1 MKLRQTISLILA
13 CMMAALQPS
22 SIVYASDIENN
33 ITQES
38 VEDVGS
44 NTENVEDINE
54 STEAVNEN
62 ESVEISDDIQS
73 NDIESSME
81 ENTANQQNNGTVEDK
96 ITDDIFSDGSTGN
109 NLSASEDYLS
119 DLTVRDN
126 ENKEDNTNNEVKKIL
141 SADVI
146 LPNDQTDK
154 VTVSLKNDFNEGDKL
169 VVNYLE
175 GEEPDKCIN
184 GINDKKNANQ
194 DSKNNSNIEIDSIL
208 PLHMVITDANGSEI
222 QGVENYEIK
231 ISEANTN
238 SAEFF
243 KNLKL
248 FHQKQTGEW
257 EEISWNTDND
267 VETGLTFID
276 WTTQNLGNFVFVK
289 EKVQPVKD
297 EEADVTV
304 EDAKSV
310 AISDKSG
317 IEQEKADEK
326 SDAKCTCDTNTDN
339 AYKHAWNCPVFLEQ
353 LKKDCTCD
361 SENEKVTSHN
371 FECEAFKK
379 AITEICTCE
388 TKDAPGMHDNCKVI
402 RRMHDEL
409 CDCGRKYDSVDD
421 IIDNHEK
428 DSNIVTYLMKWADY
442 ANQPEI
448 IATTYTIK
456 YNLNGGSISGQKTK
470 YTSTTATF
478 TLPTPRRTGYT
489 FTGWTGTGL
498 SSATKTVTIKKG
510 SKGNRTYTAHWSVNN
525 YRFDIN
531 GWLDGQDMTYI
542 TGYGT
547 MDVYL
552 NGSMFANDVGD
563 FCDNYPYGTT
573 YTITDIKPTP
583 GHTYNG
589 VQSGSLS
596 GTIGAGLT
604 KVSLNFTSNHYRLT
618 LNPNGGAFSDGSTGA
633 RALTGADLIYGH
645 GNWNNLAG
653 NPVTRYNCNFAGW
666 YTAPSGGTKLYDANG
681 SCLESSYW
689 SNNQYYGT
697 SDLTVYA
704 QWSPYVHT
712 VAYNANG
719 GVGAPASQTKTY
731 LVQLNLSTDKPTRTG
746 YIFASWNTAADGSGT
761 KWNPGDNYT
770 PDYNGGTVTLYAQ
783 WTKDTYTISYN
794 LNGGKISGQKTSY
807 DVTTEAFTLPTPVRG
822 GYTFSGWT
830 GTGLSSATK
839 TVTVAKGSAGNR
851 SYTANWSA
859 KIYTIYFDYNKPET
873 DGTVGGAGTTSK
885 SVRFD
890 STYGALPSPSLD
902 GYTFDGWYTAASNG
916 IKISS
921 GTTYKTGGSTRL
933 YAHWTLNTYSIS
945 YTLNGGSISGQPT
958 SYNVNTATFTLPTPT
973 RVGYIFTGWTGSNG
987 TTAQKSVSIAKNST
1001 GNKSYTAN
1009 WSLNTYTISYTLNG
1023 GNISGQKTS
1032 YDVTTEAF
1040 TLPTPTRTGY
1050 TFTGWTGTGLS
1061 SATKSVTVAK
1071 GSTGNRSYTANWSAN
1086 GYTVSFNY
1094 NKPTTDGSIAN
1105 GTTSSK
1111 SVTFDSTYGILP
1123 APTLNGYTFAG
1134 WYTAATNGTKVSDTT
1149 KYTTA
1154 GNSTLYA
1161 HWNLNTYSISYTLNG
1176 GSVSGQPTSY
1186 NVNTA
1191 TFTLPTPT
1199 KTGYTFTGWTGS
1211 NGTTAQKSVS
1221 ITKNN
1226 TGNKSYTAN
1235 WSINSYYLDLN
1246 GTLDGASVSN
1256 ISGYGTADVYIDGA
1270 LKESAVADFYQQFTY
1285 GSKYEIKN
1293 IKATAGHTYNGVQ
1306 SGSLTGTIG
1315 AGNVA
1320 VSLKF
1325 TSNAYTV
1332 NFNYNKPTTDG
1343 TIGNAGTTSKAVTF
1357 DSTYGTL
1364 PIPTLNGYTFAGW
1377 YTAAT
1382 NGTKVSDTTKYTTAG
1397 NSTLY
1402 AHWNLNTYSISYTLN
1417 GGSVSGQPTSYNV
1430 NTATFTLP
1438 TPTKTG
1444 YTFTGWTGSNG
1455 TAAQKSVS
1463 VAKNS
1468 TGNKSYTASW
1478 SLNTYTISYNL
1489 NGGNLSGQKASYD
1502 VTTEAFTL
1510 PTPTKT
1516 GYAFTGWTGTGL
1528 SSATKTVTVAKGS
1541 TGNRSYTANWSA
1553 NGYTVSFNYNKPT
1566 TDGAIGNAGTTNKA
1580 VTFDSTY
1587 GTLPAPTL
1595 NGYTFAGWYTA
1606 ATNGTKVSDTTKYT
1620 TAGNSILY
1628 AQWKIIY
1635 YTINYDLNGGTASTD
1650 LSVAYGKYTVNSP
1663 TFTIPNPTKEGY
1675 VFSGWYGGDILLA
1688 PSQSG
1693 TNVTIKKGSTSNYN
1707 FKAIWNYE
1715 YYSIKYNLNGGT
1727 PQGTLEDFY
1736 YITKNVMIPPLIK
1749 SGYTFIG
1756 WTGTDVENPMPVVY
1770 ISEGSTGNR
1779 SYTANWSANNYTVS
1793 FNYNKPTTNGTIG
1806 NAGTTS
1812 KAVTFD
1818 SAYGTL
1824 PAPTLNG
1831 YMFAG
1836 WYTAASNGTKVS
1848 DTTKYAT
1855 AGNSTLYA
1863 HWTLNTYSIGYNLN
1877 GGSISGQ
1884 PTSYN
1889 VNTATFT
1896 LPVPTRAGY
1905 AFTGWTGTGLSSATK
1920 TVTVAKGSTGN
1931 RSYTANWSAN
1941 KYTVSYNGNG
1951 GSGSMSQDTATYG
1964 ESYTAKANSFSRPG
1978 YTFAGWNE
1986 SADGKSSD
1994 WTSWIGKPWAWTY
2007 TRSITL
2013 YAQWTKNTYSISYN
2027 LNGGN
2032 VSGQKTSY
2040 DVTTEAFTLPT
2051 PTRNGYTFTG
2061 WTGTGLSSATKTVTV
2076 AKGSTGNRSYTA
2088 NWSANVLTINYHND
2102 GATGFKWSDD
2112 SKYDDITEK
2121 DIILTEKYSY
2131 DSEYGPVYRLPNT
2144 SRLYKIGYHYDGY
2157 WYLDKKNSSVKVS
2170 DQLKLPKTQDV
2181 ANAFGK
2187 LTDFEKGNTTIDVYA
2202 SLIPNVLT
2210 VNYYPNGATKIDKSN
2225 DEDGSDIIDI
2235 DSNVVYKTEEFKYD
2249 TEMRHYGLDDSR
2261 RFIRAGY
2268 HSENTYT
2275 VDSYDSKVS
2284 LNAGSGIYANTQDMA
2299 KTAGKLT
2306 DLENGNVTI
2315 NIYAYWIPNTYVIKY
2330 NGNGSTSGSM
2340 TDSSCTYDTAFSL
2353 SKNTFSRKGYLFC
2366 GWNTQSDGKGTPYK
2380 DNESIKNLSSE
2391 NEKTI
2396 ILYAQWT
2403 PIKYTVK
2410 YDANGGTGEVPADT
2424 THTFNEKG
2432 TIYPENA
2439 LAKNA
2444 FTRKGYKFSGWN
2456 ASRVKDGKI
2465 EWYYDNWNWY
2475 EEGKN
2480 PKSASKY
2487 VWTDG
2492 GDTHNAS
2499 DVNGDILT
2507 MHAQWKA
2514 NTLTINYH
2522 NDNGATWR
2530 QYPDDSTI
2538 DVSNKDIVQSET
2550 VTYDEKY
2557 KHYEFG
2563 LIDAGR
2569 LTKAGYHL
2577 NNGWKINSMDS
2588 KTIVPDTNGS
2598 MNSYENSG
2606 KGVADFLGVL
2616 TGFEKGDVTVD
2627 LYPDIA
2633 INTGT
2638 VHYYPNSNEAVAKAG
2653 YDQYI
2658 TNGEF
2663 AGSLATTTSFD
2674 YKTTG
2679 GSGANTLTDVYTLF
2693 ERKGY
2698 HQSAAQ
2704 NWHYGSPD
2712 SDVYFHCDEEDL
2724 SPYVKDATDVHL
2736 KLYANWISN
2745 DYTVKF
2751 DGNGSTSGNMAD
2763 VTCKY
2768 DKSFNLTENK
2778 FIRNNYE
2785 FIGWNTK
2792 KDGSGQDYKDKES
2805 VKNLTDEDN
2814 GTVTLY
2820 AQWKLK
2826 EYTLTVSHTI
2836 SGNMGNRDKDFSFTM
2851 SLSNSNKDAVIPENI
2866 EAVFMDD
2873 IGNKSKKLFTVV
2885 DEKVTFTLSHKE
2897 SLIFKDIPYGTLY
2910 TISEDNENEYDVTN
2924 ESASGTITKNIEVSF
2939 VSTKNGTVP
2948 TSSDTLNLYPI
2959 IMIAFAGIIYVI
2971 LSQRKKKIKQKR

>member
-13 CMMAALQPS
+13 CMMAAVQPS

-38 VEDVGS
+38 VGDVGS

-62 ESVEISDDIQS
+62 ESVEISDDTQS
-73 NDIESSME
+73 NDTENSME
-81 ENTANQQNNGTVEDK
+81 ENTANQQDNGTVEDE

-126 ENKEDNTNNEVKKIL
+126 DNKDDNTNNEAKNLL
-141 SADVI
+141 SANVI
-146 LPNDQTDK
+146 LPNGQTDK
-154 VTVSLKNDFNEGDKL
+154 VTVSRKNGFNEGDKL
-169 VVNYLE
+169 IVNYLE
-175 GEEPDKCIN
+175 GEELDKCIN
-184 GINDKKNANQ
+184 GINDTKNANQ
-194 DSKNNSNIEIDSIL
+194 DSKNDSDVEIDSIL
-208 PLHMVITDANGSEI
+208 PLHMVIADANGNEI
-222 QGVENYEIK
+222 QGEENYEIK

-257 EEISWNTDND
+257 EEISWNTGND
-267 VETGLTFID
+267 AETGLTFID
-276 WTTQNLGNFVFVK
+276 WTSQNLGNFVFVK
-289 EKVQPVKD
+289 EKVQSVKN

-304 EDAKSV
+304 EDTKSIAV
-310 AISDKSG
+310 SDESD
-317 IEQEKADEK
+317 IEQKKVDEK
-326 SDAKCTCDTNTDN
+326 SDAKYTCDTNTDN

-361 SENEKVTSHN
+361 SEDEKVTSHD

-388 TKDAPGMHDNCKVI
+388 TKDTPGMHDNCEVI

-409 CDCGRKYDSVDD
+409 CNCGRKYDSVDD

-428 DSNIVTYLMKWADY
+428 DSNVVTYLMKWADY

-531 GWLDGQDMTYI
+531 GWLDGQDLTYI

-681 SCLESSYW
+681 ACLESSYW

-704 QWSPYVHT
+704 QWYPYVHT

-719 GVGAPASQTKTY
+719 GTGAPASQTKTY
-731 LVQLNLSTDKPTRTG
+731 LVQLNLSTTKPIRTG
-746 YIFASWNTAADGSGT
+746 YTFASWNTAADGSGT

-933 YAHWTLNTYSIS
+933 YAHWTLNAYSIS

-1040 TLPTPTRTGY
+1040 TLPTPTR
-1050 TFTGWTGTGLS
+1050 
-1061 SATKSVTVAK
+1061 
-1071 GSTGNRSYTANWSAN
+1071 
-1086 GYTVSFNY
+1086 
-1094 NKPTTDGSIAN
+1094 
-1105 GTTSSK
+1105 
-1111 SVTFDSTYGILP
+1111 
-1123 APTLNGYTFAG
+1123 
-1134 WYTAATNGTKVSDTT
+1134 
-1149 KYTTA
+1149 
-1154 GNSTLYA
+1154 
-1161 HWNLNTYSISYTLNG
+1161 
-1176 GSVSGQPTSY
+1176 
-1186 NVNTA
+1186 
-1191 TFTLPTPT
+1191 
-1199 KTGYTFTGWTGS
+1199 
-1211 NGTTAQKSVS
+1211 
-1221 ITKNN
+1221 
-1226 TGNKSYTAN
+1226 
-1235 WSINSYYLDLN
+1235 
-1246 GTLDGASVSN
+1246 
-1256 ISGYGTADVYIDGA
+1256 
-1270 LKESAVADFYQQFTY
+1270 
-1285 GSKYEIKN
+1285 
-1293 IKATAGHTYNGVQ
+1293 
-1306 SGSLTGTIG
+1306 
-1315 AGNVA
+1315 
-1320 VSLKF
+1320 
-1325 TSNAYTV
+1325 
-1332 NFNYNKPTTDG
+1332 
-1343 TIGNAGTTSKAVTF
+1343 
-1357 DSTYGTL
+1357 
-1364 PIPTLNGYTFAGW
+1364 
-1377 YTAAT
+1377 
-1382 NGTKVSDTTKYTTAG
+1382 
-1397 NSTLY
+1397 
-1402 AHWNLNTYSISYTLN
+1402 
-1417 GGSVSGQPTSYNV
+1417 
-1430 NTATFTLP
+1430 
-1438 TPTKTG
+1438 
-1444 YTFTGWTGSNG
+1444 
-1455 TAAQKSVS
+1455 
-1463 VAKNS
+1463 
-1468 TGNKSYTASW
+1468 
-1478 SLNTYTISYNL
+1478 
-1489 NGGNLSGQKASYD
+1489 
-1502 VTTEAFTL
+1502 
-1510 PTPTKT
+1510 
-1516 GYAFTGWTGTGL
+1516 
-1528 SSATKTVTVAKGS
+1528 
-1541 TGNRSYTANWSA
+1541 
-1553 NGYTVSFNYNKPT
+1553 
-1566 TDGAIGNAGTTNKA
+1566 
-1580 VTFDSTY
+1580 
-1587 GTLPAPTL
+1587 
-1595 NGYTFAGWYTA
+1595 
-1606 ATNGTKVSDTTKYT
+1606 
-1620 TAGNSILY
+1620 
-1628 AQWKIIY
+1628 
-1635 YTINYDLNGGTASTD
+1635 
-1650 LSVAYGKYTVNSP
+1650 
-1663 TFTIPNPTKEGY
+1663 
-1675 VFSGWYGGDILLA
+1675 
-1688 PSQSG
+1688 
-1693 TNVTIKKGSTSNYN
+1693 
-1707 FKAIWNYE
+1707 
-1715 YYSIKYNLNGGT
+1715 
-1727 PQGTLEDFY
+1727 
-1736 YITKNVMIPPLIK
+1736 
-1749 SGYTFIG
+1749 
-1756 WTGTDVENPMPVVY
+1756 
-1770 ISEGSTGNR
+1770 
-1779 SYTANWSANNYTVS
+1779 
-1793 FNYNKPTTNGTIG
+1793 
-1806 NAGTTS
+1806 
-1812 KAVTFD
+1812 
-1818 SAYGTL
+1818 
-1824 PAPTLNG
+1824 
-1831 YMFAG
+1831 
-1836 WYTAASNGTKVS
+1836 
-1848 DTTKYAT
+1848 
-1855 AGNSTLYA
+1855 
-1863 HWTLNTYSIGYNLN
+1863 
-1877 GGSISGQ
+1877 
-1884 PTSYN
+1884 
-1889 VNTATFT
+1889 
-1896 LPVPTRAGY
+1896 
-1905 AFTGWTGTGLSSATK
+1905 
-1920 TVTVAKGSTGN
+1920 
-1931 RSYTANWSAN
+1931 
-1941 KYTVSYNGNG
+1941 
-1951 GSGSMSQDTATYG
+1951 
-1964 ESYTAKANSFSRPG
+1964 
-1978 YTFAGWNE
+1978 
-1986 SADGKSSD
+1986 
-1994 WTSWIGKPWAWTY
+1994 
-2007 TRSITL
+2007 
-2013 YAQWTKNTYSISYN
+2013 
-2027 LNGGN
+2027 
-2032 VSGQKTSY
+2032 
-2040 DVTTEAFTLPT
+2040 
-2051 PTRNGYTFTG
+2051 NGYTFTG

-2112 SKYDDITEK
+2112 SKYDDITGK

-2131 DSEYGPVYRLPNT
+2131 DSEYGPVYGLPDT

-2249 TEMRHYGLDDSR
+2249 TEMRNYGLDDSR

-2745 DYTVKF
+2745 DYAVKF
-2751 DGNGSTSGNMAD
+2751 DGNGSTSGNMTD

-2768 DKSFNLTENK
+2768 DESFNLTENK
-2778 FIRNNYE
+2778 FVRNNYE

-2826 EYTLTVSHTI
+2826 KYTLTVSHTI

-2897 SLIFKDIPYGTLY
+2897 SIIFKDIPYETLY

>member
-13 CMMAALQPS
+13 CMMAALQQS

-33 ITQES
+33 VTQES

-44 NTENVEDINE
+44 NTENIEDINE

-62 ESVEISDDIQS
+62 ESVEISDDLQS
-73 NDIESSME
+73 NDTESSME
-81 ENTANQQNNGTVEDK
+81 ENTANQQDNGTVEDE

-126 ENKEDNTNNEVKKIL
+126 DNKDDNTNNEVKNLL
-141 SADVI
+141 SANVI
-146 LPNDQTDK
+146 LPNGQTDK
-154 VTVSLKNDFNEGDKL
+154 VTVSRKNGFNEGDKL
-169 VVNYLE
+169 IVNYLE
-175 GEEPDKCIN
+175 GEELDKCIN
-184 GINDKKNANQ
+184 GINDTKNANQ
-194 DSKNNSNIEIDSIL
+194 DSKNDSDVEIDSIL
-208 PLHMVITDANGSEI
+208 PLHMVIADANGNEI
-222 QGVENYEIK
+222 QGEENYEIK

-257 EEISWNTDND
+257 EEISWNTGND
-267 VETGLTFID
+267 AETGLTFID
-276 WTTQNLGNFVFVK
+276 WTSQNLGNFVFVK
-289 EKVQPVKD
+289 EKVQSVKN

-304 EDAKSV
+304 EDTKSIAV
-310 AISDKSG
+310 SDESD
-317 IEQEKADEK
+317 IEQKKVDEK

-361 SENEKVTSHN
+361 SEDEKVTSHD

-388 TKDAPGMHDNCKVI
+388 TKDTPGMHDNCEVI

-409 CDCGRKYDSVDD
+409 CNCGRKYDSVDD

-428 DSNIVTYLMKWADY
+428 DSNVVTYLMKWADY

-531 GWLDGQDMTYI
+531 GWLDGQDLTYI

-552 NGSMFANDVGD
+552 DGSMFANDVGD

-746 YIFASWNTAADGSGT
+746 YTFASWNTAADGSGT

-1364 PIPTLNGYTFAGW
+1364 PTPTLNGYTFAGW

-1553 NGYTVSFNYNKPT
+1553 N
-1566 TDGAIGNAGTTNKA
+1566 
-1580 VTFDSTY
+1580 
-1587 GTLPAPTL
+1587 
-1595 NGYTFAGWYTA
+1595 
-1606 ATNGTKVSDTTKYT
+1606 
-1620 TAGNSILY
+1620 
-1628 AQWKIIY
+1628 
-1635 YTINYDLNGGTASTD
+1635 
-1650 LSVAYGKYTVNSP
+1650 
-1663 TFTIPNPTKEGY
+1663 
-1675 VFSGWYGGDILLA
+1675 
-1688 PSQSG
+1688 
-1693 TNVTIKKGSTSNYN
+1693 
-1707 FKAIWNYE
+1707 
-1715 YYSIKYNLNGGT
+1715 
-1727 PQGTLEDFY
+1727 
-1736 YITKNVMIPPLIK
+1736 
-1749 SGYTFIG
+1749 
-1756 WTGTDVENPMPVVY
+1756 
-1770 ISEGSTGNR
+1770 
-1779 SYTANWSANNYTVS
+1779 
-1793 FNYNKPTTNGTIG
+1793 
-1806 NAGTTS
+1806 
-1812 KAVTFD
+1812 
-1818 SAYGTL
+1818 
-1824 PAPTLNG
+1824 
-1831 YMFAG
+1831 
-1836 WYTAASNGTKVS
+1836 
-1848 DTTKYAT
+1848 
-1855 AGNSTLYA
+1855 
-1863 HWTLNTYSIGYNLN
+1863 
-1877 GGSISGQ
+1877 
-1884 PTSYN
+1884 
-1889 VNTATFT
+1889 
-1896 LPVPTRAGY
+1896 
-1905 AFTGWTGTGLSSATK
+1905 
-1920 TVTVAKGSTGN
+1920 
-1931 RSYTANWSAN
+1931 
-1941 KYTVSYNGNG
+1941 
-1951 GSGSMSQDTATYG
+1951 
-1964 ESYTAKANSFSRPG
+1964 
-1978 YTFAGWNE
+1978 
-1986 SADGKSSD
+1986 
-1994 WTSWIGKPWAWTY
+1994 
-2007 TRSITL
+2007 
-2013 YAQWTKNTYSISYN
+2013 
-2027 LNGGN
+2027 
-2032 VSGQKTSY
+2032 
-2040 DVTTEAFTLPT
+2040 
-2051 PTRNGYTFTG
+2051 
-2061 WTGTGLSSATKTVTV
+2061 
-2076 AKGSTGNRSYTA
+2076 
-2088 NWSANVLTINYHND
+2088 VLTINYHND

-2112 SKYDDITEK
+2112 SKYDDITGK

-2131 DSEYGPVYRLPNT
+2131 DSEYGPVYGLPNT

-2768 DKSFNLTENK
+2768 DESFNLTENK

-2948 TSSDTLNLYPI
+2948 TSSDTPNLYPI

>member
-175 GEEPDKCIN
+175 GEELDKCIN

-1154 GNSTLYA
+1154 GNST
-1161 HWNLNTYSISYTLNG
+1161 
-1176 GSVSGQPTSY
+1176 
-1186 NVNTA
+1186 
-1191 TFTLPTPT
+1191 
-1199 KTGYTFTGWTGS
+1199 
-1211 NGTTAQKSVS
+1211 
-1221 ITKNN
+1221 
-1226 TGNKSYTAN
+1226 
-1235 WSINSYYLDLN
+1235 
-1246 GTLDGASVSN
+1246 
-1256 ISGYGTADVYIDGA
+1256 
-1270 LKESAVADFYQQFTY
+1270 
-1285 GSKYEIKN
+1285 
-1293 IKATAGHTYNGVQ
+1293 
-1306 SGSLTGTIG
+1306 
-1315 AGNVA
+1315 
-1320 VSLKF
+1320 
-1325 TSNAYTV
+1325 
-1332 NFNYNKPTTDG
+1332 
-1343 TIGNAGTTSKAVTF
+1343 
-1357 DSTYGTL
+1357 
-1364 PIPTLNGYTFAGW
+1364 
-1377 YTAAT
+1377 
-1382 NGTKVSDTTKYTTAG
+1382 
-1397 NSTLY
+1397 
-1402 AHWNLNTYSISYTLN
+1402 
-1417 GGSVSGQPTSYNV
+1417 
-1430 NTATFTLP
+1430 
-1438 TPTKTG
+1438 
-1444 YTFTGWTGSNG
+1444 
-1455 TAAQKSVS
+1455 
-1463 VAKNS
+1463 
-1468 TGNKSYTASW
+1468 
-1478 SLNTYTISYNL
+1478 
-1489 NGGNLSGQKASYD
+1489 
-1502 VTTEAFTL
+1502 
-1510 PTPTKT
+1510 
-1516 GYAFTGWTGTGL
+1516 
-1528 SSATKTVTVAKGS
+1528 
-1541 TGNRSYTANWSA
+1541 
-1553 NGYTVSFNYNKPT
+1553 
-1566 TDGAIGNAGTTNKA
+1566 
-1580 VTFDSTY
+1580 
-1587 GTLPAPTL
+1587 
-1595 NGYTFAGWYTA
+1595 
-1606 ATNGTKVSDTTKYT
+1606 
-1620 TAGNSILY
+1620 
-1628 AQWKIIY
+1628 
-1635 YTINYDLNGGTASTD
+1635 
-1650 LSVAYGKYTVNSP
+1650 
-1663 TFTIPNPTKEGY
+1663 
-1675 VFSGWYGGDILLA
+1675 
-1688 PSQSG
+1688 
-1693 TNVTIKKGSTSNYN
+1693 
-1707 FKAIWNYE
+1707 
-1715 YYSIKYNLNGGT
+1715 
-1727 PQGTLEDFY
+1727 
-1736 YITKNVMIPPLIK
+1736 
-1749 SGYTFIG
+1749 
-1756 WTGTDVENPMPVVY
+1756 
-1770 ISEGSTGNR
+1770 
-1779 SYTANWSANNYTVS
+1779 
-1793 FNYNKPTTNGTIG
+1793 
-1806 NAGTTS
+1806 
-1812 KAVTFD
+1812 
-1818 SAYGTL
+1818 
-1824 PAPTLNG
+1824 
-1831 YMFAG
+1831 
-1836 WYTAASNGTKVS
+1836 
-1848 DTTKYAT
+1848 
-1855 AGNSTLYA
+1855 
-1863 HWTLNTYSIGYNLN
+1863 
-1877 GGSISGQ
+1877 
-1884 PTSYN
+1884 
-1889 VNTATFT
+1889 
-1896 LPVPTRAGY
+1896 
-1905 AFTGWTGTGLSSATK
+1905 
-1920 TVTVAKGSTGN
+1920 
-1931 RSYTANWSAN
+1931 
-1941 KYTVSYNGNG
+1941 
-1951 GSGSMSQDTATYG
+1951 
-1964 ESYTAKANSFSRPG
+1964 
-1978 YTFAGWNE
+1978 
-1986 SADGKSSD
+1986 
-1994 WTSWIGKPWAWTY
+1994 
-2007 TRSITL
+2007 
-2013 YAQWTKNTYSISYN
+2013 
-2027 LNGGN
+2027 
-2032 VSGQKTSY
+2032 
-2040 DVTTEAFTLPT
+2040 
-2051 PTRNGYTFTG
+2051 
-2061 WTGTGLSSATKTVTV
+2061 
-2076 AKGSTGNRSYTA
+2076 
-2088 NWSANVLTINYHND
+2088 
-2102 GATGFKWSDD
+2102 
-2112 SKYDDITEK
+2112 
-2121 DIILTEKYSY
+2121 
-2131 DSEYGPVYRLPNT
+2131 
-2144 SRLYKIGYHYDGY
+2144 
-2157 WYLDKKNSSVKVS
+2157 
-2170 DQLKLPKTQDV
+2170 
-2181 ANAFGK
+2181 
-2187 LTDFEKGNTTIDVYA
+2187 
-2202 SLIPNVLT
+2202 
-2210 VNYYPNGATKIDKSN
+2210 
-2225 DEDGSDIIDI
+2225 
-2235 DSNVVYKTEEFKYD
+2235 
-2249 TEMRHYGLDDSR
+2249 
-2261 RFIRAGY
+2261 
-2268 HSENTYT
+2268 
-2275 VDSYDSKVS
+2275 
-2284 LNAGSGIYANTQDMA
+2284 
-2299 KTAGKLT
+2299 
-2306 DLENGNVTI
+2306 
-2315 NIYAYWIPNTYVIKY
+2315 
-2330 NGNGSTSGSM
+2330 
-2340 TDSSCTYDTAFSL
+2340 
-2353 SKNTFSRKGYLFC
+2353 
-2366 GWNTQSDGKGTPYK
+2366 
-2380 DNESIKNLSSE
+2380 
-2391 NEKTI
+2391 
-2396 ILYAQWT
+2396 
-2403 PIKYTVK
+2403 
-2410 YDANGGTGEVPADT
+2410 
-2424 THTFNEKG
+2424 
-2432 TIYPENA
+2432 
-2439 LAKNA
+2439 
-2444 FTRKGYKFSGWN
+2444 
-2456 ASRVKDGKI
+2456 
-2465 EWYYDNWNWY
+2465 
-2475 EEGKN
+2475 
-2480 PKSASKY
+2480 
-2487 VWTDG
+2487 
-2492 GDTHNAS
+2492 
-2499 DVNGDILT
+2499 

-2948 TSSDTLNLYPI
+2948 TSSDTPNLYPI

>member
-175 GEEPDKCIN
+175 GEELDKCIN

-761 KWNPGDNYT
+761 KWNLGDNYT

-1061 SATKSVTVAK
+1061 SATKS
-1071 GSTGNRSYTANWSAN
+1071 
-1086 GYTVSFNY
+1086 
-1094 NKPTTDGSIAN
+1094 
-1105 GTTSSK
+1105 
-1111 SVTFDSTYGILP
+1111 
-1123 APTLNGYTFAG
+1123 
-1134 WYTAATNGTKVSDTT
+1134 
-1149 KYTTA
+1149 
-1154 GNSTLYA
+1154 
-1161 HWNLNTYSISYTLNG
+1161 
-1176 GSVSGQPTSY
+1176 
-1186 NVNTA
+1186 
-1191 TFTLPTPT
+1191 
-1199 KTGYTFTGWTGS
+1199 
-1211 NGTTAQKSVS
+1211 
-1221 ITKNN
+1221 
-1226 TGNKSYTAN
+1226 
-1235 WSINSYYLDLN
+1235 
-1246 GTLDGASVSN
+1246 
-1256 ISGYGTADVYIDGA
+1256 
-1270 LKESAVADFYQQFTY
+1270 
-1285 GSKYEIKN
+1285 
-1293 IKATAGHTYNGVQ
+1293 
-1306 SGSLTGTIG
+1306 
-1315 AGNVA
+1315 
-1320 VSLKF
+1320 
-1325 TSNAYTV
+1325 
-1332 NFNYNKPTTDG
+1332 
-1343 TIGNAGTTSKAVTF
+1343 
-1357 DSTYGTL
+1357 
-1364 PIPTLNGYTFAGW
+1364 
-1377 YTAAT
+1377 
-1382 NGTKVSDTTKYTTAG
+1382 
-1397 NSTLY
+1397 
-1402 AHWNLNTYSISYTLN
+1402 
-1417 GGSVSGQPTSYNV
+1417 
-1430 NTATFTLP
+1430 
-1438 TPTKTG
+1438 
-1444 YTFTGWTGSNG
+1444 
-1455 TAAQKSVS
+1455 
-1463 VAKNS
+1463 
-1468 TGNKSYTASW
+1468 
-1478 SLNTYTISYNL
+1478 
-1489 NGGNLSGQKASYD
+1489 
-1502 VTTEAFTL
+1502 
-1510 PTPTKT
+1510 
-1516 GYAFTGWTGTGL
+1516 
-1528 SSATKTVTVAKGS
+1528 VTVAKGS

-2112 SKYDDITEK
+2112 SKYDDITGK

-2131 DSEYGPVYRLPNT
+2131 DSEYGPVYGLPNT

-2948 TSSDTLNLYPI
+2948 TSSDTPNLYPI

>member
-13 CMMAALQPS
+13 CMMAAVQPS

-38 VEDVGS
+38 VGDVGS

-62 ESVEISDDIQS
+62 ESVEISDDTQS
-73 NDIESSME
+73 NDTENSME
-81 ENTANQQNNGTVEDK
+81 ENTANQQDNGTVEDEN
-96 ITDDIFSDGSTGN
+96 TDDIFSDGSTGN

-126 ENKEDNTNNEVKKIL
+126 DNKDDNTNNEVKNLL

-146 LPNDQTDK
+146 LPNGQTDK
-154 VTVSLKNDFNEGDKL
+154 VTVSRKNGFNEGDKL
-169 VVNYLE
+169 IVNYLE
-175 GEEPDKCIN
+175 GEELDKCIN
-184 GINDKKNANQ
+184 GINDTKNANQ
-194 DSKNNSNIEIDSIL
+194 DSKNDSDVEIDSIL
-208 PLHMVITDANGSEI
+208 PLHMVIADANGNEI
-222 QGVENYEIK
+222 QGEENYEIK

-257 EEISWNTDND
+257 EEISWNTGND
-267 VETGLTFID
+267 AETGLTFID
-276 WTTQNLGNFVFVK
+276 WTSQNLGNFVFVK
-289 EKVQPVKD
+289 EKVQSVKN

-304 EDAKSV
+304 EDTKSIAV
-310 AISDKSG
+310 SDESD
-317 IEQEKADEK
+317 IEQKKVDEK

-361 SENEKVTSHN
+361 SEDEKVTSHD

-388 TKDAPGMHDNCKVI
+388 TKDTPGMHDNCEVI

-409 CDCGRKYDSVDD
+409 CNCGRKYDSVDD

-428 DSNIVTYLMKWADY
+428 DSNVVTYLMKWADY

-596 GTIGAGLT
+596 GTIGAGVT

-681 SCLESSYW
+681 ACLESSYW

-704 QWSPYVHT
+704 QWYPYVHT

-719 GVGAPASQTKTY
+719 GTGAPASQTKTY
-731 LVQLNLSTDKPTRTG
+731 LVQLNLSTTKPIRTG
-746 YIFASWNTAADGSGT
+746 YTFASWNTAADGSGT

-958 SYNVNTATFTLPTPT
+958 SYNVNTATFTLPIPT

-1009 WSLNTYTISYTLNG
+1009 WTVRTHNIKYVLNG
-1023 GNISGQKTS
+1023 GTISNQPTSYNINTETFTIPKPTRAGYNFNGWMCTFESENGAYYAKQLDTVTITKGTIEDITCEASWSIINYSIGYNLSGGTISGQKTS
-1032 YDVTTEAF
+1032 YNVTTEAF
-1040 TLPTPTRTGY
+1040 ALPTPSRNGH

-1071 GSTGNRSYTANWSAN
+1071 GSTGNRSYTANWSLNTYTISYTLNGGNISGQKTSYNVTTEAFALPTPSRNGYTFTGWTGTGLSSATKSVTVAKGSTGNKNYTAN
-1086 GYTVSFNY
+1086 WSANKYTVSFNY
-1094 NKPTTDGSIAN
+1094 NKPTTDGTIGNA
-1105 GTTSSK
+1105 GTTSK
-1111 SVTFDSTYGILP
+1111 AVTFNSTYGTLP

-1211 NGTTAQKSVS
+1211 NGTTAQKSIS

-1270 LKESAVADFYQQFTY
+1270 LKESAVADFYQQFAY

-1332 NFNYNKPTTDG
+1332 SFNYNKPTTDG
-1343 TIGNAGTTSKAVTF
+1343 TIGNTGTTNKAVTF
-1357 DSTYGTL
+1357 NSTYGTM
-1364 PIPTLNGYTFAGW
+1364 PVPTLNGYTFAGW

-1382 NGTKVSDTTKYTTAG
+1382 NGAKVSDTTKYTTAG

-1402 AHWNLNTYSISYTLN
+1402 AHWN
-1417 GGSVSGQPTSYNV
+1417 
-1430 NTATFTLP
+1430 
-1438 TPTKTG
+1438 
-1444 YTFTGWTGSNG
+1444 
-1455 TAAQKSVS
+1455 
-1463 VAKNS
+1463 
-1468 TGNKSYTASW
+1468 
-1478 SLNTYTISYNL
+1478 
-1489 NGGNLSGQKASYD
+1489 
-1502 VTTEAFTL
+1502 
-1510 PTPTKT
+1510 
-1516 GYAFTGWTGTGL
+1516 
-1528 SSATKTVTVAKGS
+1528 
-1541 TGNRSYTANWSA
+1541 
-1553 NGYTVSFNYNKPT
+1553 
-1566 TDGAIGNAGTTNKA
+1566 
-1580 VTFDSTY
+1580 
-1587 GTLPAPTL
+1587 
-1595 NGYTFAGWYTA
+1595 
-1606 ATNGTKVSDTTKYT
+1606 
-1620 TAGNSILY
+1620 
-1628 AQWKIIY
+1628 
-1635 YTINYDLNGGTASTD
+1635 
-1650 LSVAYGKYTVNSP
+1650 
-1663 TFTIPNPTKEGY
+1663 
-1675 VFSGWYGGDILLA
+1675 
-1688 PSQSG
+1688 
-1693 TNVTIKKGSTSNYN
+1693 
-1707 FKAIWNYE
+1707 
-1715 YYSIKYNLNGGT
+1715 
-1727 PQGTLEDFY
+1727 
-1736 YITKNVMIPPLIK
+1736 
-1749 SGYTFIG
+1749 
-1756 WTGTDVENPMPVVY
+1756 
-1770 ISEGSTGNR
+1770 
-1779 SYTANWSANNYTVS
+1779 
-1793 FNYNKPTTNGTIG
+1793 
-1806 NAGTTS
+1806 
-1812 KAVTFD
+1812 
-1818 SAYGTL
+1818 
-1824 PAPTLNG
+1824 
-1831 YMFAG
+1831 
-1836 WYTAASNGTKVS
+1836 
-1848 DTTKYAT
+1848 
-1855 AGNSTLYA
+1855 
-1863 HWTLNTYSIGYNLN
+1863 LNTYSIGYNLN

-1889 VNTATFT
+1889 VNTATFA
-1896 LPVPTRAGY
+1896 LPAPTRAGY
-1905 AFTGWTGTGLSSATK
+1905 SFTGWTGSNGTTAQKSVSIAKNSTGNKSYTANWSLNTYTISYTLNGGNISGQKTSYNVTTEAFALPTPSRNGYTFTGWTGTGLSSATK
-1920 TVTVAKGSTGN
+1920 SVTVAKGSTGN

-1978 YTFAGWNE
+1978 YAFTGWNE
-1986 SADGKSSD
+1986 SADGNGSD
-1994 WTSWIGKPWAWTY
+1994 WTSWIGKPWTWTY
-2007 TRSITL
+2007 IRNITL
-2013 YAQWTKNTYSISYN
+2013 YAQWTKNTYSISYT
-2027 LNGGN
+2027 LNGGSI
-2032 VSGQKTSY
+2032 SGQKTSY
-2040 DVTTEAFTLPT
+2040 DVTTEAFALPT
-2051 PTRNGYTFTG
+2051 PSRNGYTFTGWTGTGLSSATKSVTVAKGSTGNRSYTANWSANGYTVSFNYNKPTTDGTIGNAGTTNKAVTFNSTYGTLPAPTLNGYTFAGWYTAATNGTKVSDTTKYTTAGNSTLYVHWNLNTYSIGYNLNGGSISGQPTSYNVNTATFTLPAPTRAGYSFTGWTGSNGTTVQKSVSIAKSSTGNKSYTANWSLNTYTISYTLNGGNISGQKTSYNVTTEAFALPTPSRNGYTFTG

-2112 SKYDDITEK
+2112 SKYDDITGK

-2131 DSEYGPVYRLPNT
+2131 DSEYGPVYGLPNT

-2202 SLIPNVLT
+2202 SLIPNILT

-2249 TEMRHYGLDDSR
+2249 TEMRHWGLDDSR

-2432 TIYPENA
+2432 TVYPENA
-2439 LAKNA
+2439 LAKNT

-2487 VWTDG
+2487 VWADE
-2492 GDTHNAS
+2492 GDIHNAS
-2499 DVNGDILT
+2499 DVDGDILT

-2522 NDNGATWR
+2522 NDSGTTWR

-2557 KHYEFG
+2557 NHYEFG

-2569 LTKAGYHL
+2569 LTKAGYHS

-2745 DYTVKF
+2745 DYAVKF
-2751 DGNGSTSGNMAD
+2751 DGNGSTSGSMTD
-2763 VTCKY
+2763 VACKY
-2768 DKSFNLTENK
+2768 DESFNLTENK

-2820 AQWKLK
+2820 AQWKLN

-2948 TSSDTLNLYPI
+2948 TSSDTPNLYPI

>member
-175 GEEPDKCIN
+175 GEELDKCIN

-1094 NKPTTDGSIAN
+1094 NKPTTDG
-1105 GTTSSK
+1105 
-1111 SVTFDSTYGILP
+1111 
-1123 APTLNGYTFAG
+1123 
-1134 WYTAATNGTKVSDTT
+1134 
-1149 KYTTA
+1149 
-1154 GNSTLYA
+1154 
-1161 HWNLNTYSISYTLNG
+1161 
-1176 GSVSGQPTSY
+1176 
-1186 NVNTA
+1186 
-1191 TFTLPTPT
+1191 
-1199 KTGYTFTGWTGS
+1199 
-1211 NGTTAQKSVS
+1211 
-1221 ITKNN
+1221 
-1226 TGNKSYTAN
+1226 
-1235 WSINSYYLDLN
+1235 
-1246 GTLDGASVSN
+1246 
-1256 ISGYGTADVYIDGA
+1256 
-1270 LKESAVADFYQQFTY
+1270 
-1285 GSKYEIKN
+1285 
-1293 IKATAGHTYNGVQ
+1293 
-1306 SGSLTGTIG
+1306 
-1315 AGNVA
+1315 
-1320 VSLKF
+1320 
-1325 TSNAYTV
+1325 
-1332 NFNYNKPTTDG
+1332 
-1343 TIGNAGTTSKAVTF
+1343 
-1357 DSTYGTL
+1357 
-1364 PIPTLNGYTFAGW
+1364 
-1377 YTAAT
+1377 
-1382 NGTKVSDTTKYTTAG
+1382 
-1397 NSTLY
+1397 
-1402 AHWNLNTYSISYTLN
+1402 
-1417 GGSVSGQPTSYNV
+1417 
-1430 NTATFTLP
+1430 
-1438 TPTKTG
+1438 
-1444 YTFTGWTGSNG
+1444 
-1455 TAAQKSVS
+1455 
-1463 VAKNS
+1463 
-1468 TGNKSYTASW
+1468 
-1478 SLNTYTISYNL
+1478 
-1489 NGGNLSGQKASYD
+1489 
-1502 VTTEAFTL
+1502 
-1510 PTPTKT
+1510 
-1516 GYAFTGWTGTGL
+1516 
-1528 SSATKTVTVAKGS
+1528 
-1541 TGNRSYTANWSA
+1541 
-1553 NGYTVSFNYNKPT
+1553 
-1566 TDGAIGNAGTTNKA
+1566 AIGNAGTTNKA

-1986 SADGKSSD
+1986 SADRKSSD

-2112 SKYDDITEK
+2112 SKYDDITGK

-2131 DSEYGPVYRLPNT
+2131 DSEYGPVYGLPNT

-2948 TSSDTLNLYPI
+2948 TSSDTPNLYPI

>member
-175 GEEPDKCIN
+175 GEELDKCIN

-361 SENEKVTSHN
+361 SESEKVTSHN

-746 YIFASWNTAADGSGT
+746 YTFASWNTAADGSGT

-945 YTLNGGSISGQPT
+945 YTLNGGSI
-958 SYNVNTATFTLPTPT
+958 
-973 RVGYIFTGWTGSNG
+973 
-987 TTAQKSVSIAKNST
+987 
-1001 GNKSYTAN
+1001 
-1009 WSLNTYTISYTLNG
+1009 
-1023 GNISGQKTS
+1023 
-1032 YDVTTEAF
+1032 
-1040 TLPTPTRTGY
+1040 
-1050 TFTGWTGTGLS
+1050 
-1061 SATKSVTVAK
+1061 
-1071 GSTGNRSYTANWSAN
+1071 
-1086 GYTVSFNY
+1086 
-1094 NKPTTDGSIAN
+1094 
-1105 GTTSSK
+1105 
-1111 SVTFDSTYGILP
+1111 
-1123 APTLNGYTFAG
+1123 
-1134 WYTAATNGTKVSDTT
+1134 
-1149 KYTTA
+1149 
-1154 GNSTLYA
+1154 
-1161 HWNLNTYSISYTLNG
+1161 
-1176 GSVSGQPTSY
+1176 
-1186 NVNTA
+1186 
-1191 TFTLPTPT
+1191 
-1199 KTGYTFTGWTGS
+1199 
-1211 NGTTAQKSVS
+1211 
-1221 ITKNN
+1221 
-1226 TGNKSYTAN
+1226 
-1235 WSINSYYLDLN
+1235 
-1246 GTLDGASVSN
+1246 
-1256 ISGYGTADVYIDGA
+1256 
-1270 LKESAVADFYQQFTY
+1270 
-1285 GSKYEIKN
+1285 
-1293 IKATAGHTYNGVQ
+1293 
-1306 SGSLTGTIG
+1306 
-1315 AGNVA
+1315 
-1320 VSLKF
+1320 
-1325 TSNAYTV
+1325 
-1332 NFNYNKPTTDG
+1332 
-1343 TIGNAGTTSKAVTF
+1343 
-1357 DSTYGTL
+1357 
-1364 PIPTLNGYTFAGW
+1364 
-1377 YTAAT
+1377 
-1382 NGTKVSDTTKYTTAG
+1382 
-1397 NSTLY
+1397 
-1402 AHWNLNTYSISYTLN
+1402 
-1417 GGSVSGQPTSYNV
+1417 SGQPTSYNV

-2112 SKYDDITEK
+2112 SKYDDITGK

-2131 DSEYGPVYRLPNT
+2131 DSEYGPVYGLPNT

-2836 SGNMGNRDKDFSFTM
+2836 SGNIGNRDKDFSFTM

-2948 TSSDTLNLYPI
+2948 TSSDTPNLYPI

>member
-1 MKLRQTISLILA
+1 
-13 CMMAALQPS
+13 
-22 SIVYASDIENN
+22 
-33 ITQES
+33 
-38 VEDVGS
+38 
-44 NTENVEDINE
+44 
-54 STEAVNEN
+54 
-62 ESVEISDDIQS
+62 
-73 NDIESSME
+73 
-81 ENTANQQNNGTVEDK
+81 
-96 ITDDIFSDGSTGN
+96 
-109 NLSASEDYLS
+109 
-119 DLTVRDN
+119 
-126 ENKEDNTNNEVKKIL
+126 
-141 SADVI
+141 
-146 LPNDQTDK
+146 
-154 VTVSLKNDFNEGDKL
+154 
-169 VVNYLE
+169 
-175 GEEPDKCIN
+175 
-184 GINDKKNANQ
+184 
-194 DSKNNSNIEIDSIL
+194 
-208 PLHMVITDANGSEI
+208 
-222 QGVENYEIK
+222 
-231 ISEANTN
+231 
-238 SAEFF
+238 
-243 KNLKL
+243 
-248 FHQKQTGEW
+248 
-257 EEISWNTDND
+257 
-267 VETGLTFID
+267 
-276 WTTQNLGNFVFVK
+276 
-289 EKVQPVKD
+289 
-297 EEADVTV
+297 
-304 EDAKSV
+304 
-310 AISDKSG
+310 
-317 IEQEKADEK
+317 
-326 SDAKCTCDTNTDN
+326 
-339 AYKHAWNCPVFLEQ
+339 
-353 LKKDCTCD
+353 
-361 SENEKVTSHN
+361 
-371 FECEAFKK
+371 
-379 AITEICTCE
+379 
-388 TKDAPGMHDNCKVI
+388 
-402 RRMHDEL
+402 
-409 CDCGRKYDSVDD
+409 
-421 IIDNHEK
+421 
-428 DSNIVTYLMKWADY
+428 
-442 ANQPEI
+442 
-448 IATTYTIK
+448 
-456 YNLNGGSISGQKTK
+456 
-470 YTSTTATF
+470 
-478 TLPTPRRTGYT
+478 
-489 FTGWTGTGL
+489 
-498 SSATKTVTIKKG
+498 
-510 SKGNRTYTAHWSVNN
+510 
-525 YRFDIN
+525 
-531 GWLDGQDMTYI
+531 
-542 TGYGT
+542 
-547 MDVYL
+547 
-552 NGSMFANDVGD
+552 
-563 FCDNYPYGTT
+563 
-573 YTITDIKPTP
+573 
-583 GHTYNG
+583 
-589 VQSGSLS
+589 
-596 GTIGAGLT
+596 
-604 KVSLNFTSNHYRLT
+604 
-618 LNPNGGAFSDGSTGA
+618 
-633 RALTGADLIYGH
+633 
-645 GNWNNLAG
+645 
-653 NPVTRYNCNFAGW
+653 
-666 YTAPSGGTKLYDANG
+666 
-681 SCLESSYW
+681 
-689 SNNQYYGT
+689 
-697 SDLTVYA
+697 
-704 QWSPYVHT
+704 
-712 VAYNANG
+712 
-719 GVGAPASQTKTY
+719 
-731 LVQLNLSTDKPTRTG
+731 
-746 YIFASWNTAADGSGT
+746 
-761 KWNPGDNYT
+761 
-770 PDYNGGTVTLYAQ
+770 
-783 WTKDTYTISYN
+783 
-794 LNGGKISGQKTSY
+794 
-807 DVTTEAFTLPTPVRG
+807 
-822 GYTFSGWT
+822 
-830 GTGLSSATK
+830 
-839 TVTVAKGSAGNR
+839 
-851 SYTANWSA
+851 
-859 KIYTIYFDYNKPET
+859 
-873 DGTVGGAGTTSK
+873 
-885 SVRFD
+885 
-890 STYGALPSPSLD
+890 
-902 GYTFDGWYTAASNG
+902 
-916 IKISS
+916 
-921 GTTYKTGGSTRL
+921 
-933 YAHWTLNTYSIS
+933 
-945 YTLNGGSISGQPT
+945 
-958 SYNVNTATFTLPTPT
+958 
-973 RVGYIFTGWTGSNG
+973 
-987 TTAQKSVSIAKNST
+987 
-1001 GNKSYTAN
+1001 
-1009 WSLNTYTISYTLNG
+1009 
-1023 GNISGQKTS
+1023 
-1032 YDVTTEAF
+1032 
-1040 TLPTPTRTGY
+1040 
-1050 TFTGWTGTGLS
+1050 
-1061 SATKSVTVAK
+1061 
-1071 GSTGNRSYTANWSAN
+1071 
-1086 GYTVSFNY
+1086 
-1094 NKPTTDGSIAN
+1094 
-1105 GTTSSK
+1105 
-1111 SVTFDSTYGILP
+1111 
-1123 APTLNGYTFAG
+1123 
-1134 WYTAATNGTKVSDTT
+1134 
-1149 KYTTA
+1149 
-1154 GNSTLYA
+1154 
-1161 HWNLNTYSISYTLNG
+1161 
-1176 GSVSGQPTSY
+1176 
-1186 NVNTA
+1186 
-1191 TFTLPTPT
+1191 
-1199 KTGYTFTGWTGS
+1199 
-1211 NGTTAQKSVS
+1211 
-1221 ITKNN
+1221 
-1226 TGNKSYTAN
+1226 
-1235 WSINSYYLDLN
+1235 
-1246 GTLDGASVSN
+1246 
-1256 ISGYGTADVYIDGA
+1256 
-1270 LKESAVADFYQQFTY
+1270 
-1285 GSKYEIKN
+1285 
-1293 IKATAGHTYNGVQ
+1293 
-1306 SGSLTGTIG
+1306 
-1315 AGNVA
+1315 
-1320 VSLKF
+1320 
-1325 TSNAYTV
+1325 
-1332 NFNYNKPTTDG
+1332 
-1343 TIGNAGTTSKAVTF
+1343 
-1357 DSTYGTL
+1357 
-1364 PIPTLNGYTFAGW
+1364 
-1377 YTAAT
+1377 
-1382 NGTKVSDTTKYTTAG
+1382 
-1397 NSTLY
+1397 
-1402 AHWNLNTYSISYTLN
+1402 
-1417 GGSVSGQPTSYNV
+1417 
-1430 NTATFTLP
+1430 
-1438 TPTKTG
+1438 
-1444 YTFTGWTGSNG
+1444 
-1455 TAAQKSVS
+1455 
-1463 VAKNS
+1463 
-1468 TGNKSYTASW
+1468 
-1478 SLNTYTISYNL
+1478 
-1489 NGGNLSGQKASYD
+1489 
-1502 VTTEAFTL
+1502 
-1510 PTPTKT
+1510 
-1516 GYAFTGWTGTGL
+1516 
-1528 SSATKTVTVAKGS
+1528 
-1541 TGNRSYTANWSA
+1541 
-1553 NGYTVSFNYNKPT
+1553 
-1566 TDGAIGNAGTTNKA
+1566 
-1580 VTFDSTY
+1580 
-1587 GTLPAPTL
+1587 
-1595 NGYTFAGWYTA
+1595 
-1606 ATNGTKVSDTTKYT
+1606 
-1620 TAGNSILY
+1620 
-1628 AQWKIIY
+1628 
-1635 YTINYDLNGGTASTD
+1635 
-1650 LSVAYGKYTVNSP
+1650 
-1663 TFTIPNPTKEGY
+1663 
-1675 VFSGWYGGDILLA
+1675 
-1688 PSQSG
+1688 
-1693 TNVTIKKGSTSNYN
+1693 
-1707 FKAIWNYE
+1707 
-1715 YYSIKYNLNGGT
+1715 
-1727 PQGTLEDFY
+1727 
-1736 YITKNVMIPPLIK
+1736 
-1749 SGYTFIG
+1749 
-1756 WTGTDVENPMPVVY
+1756 
-1770 ISEGSTGNR
+1770 
-1779 SYTANWSANNYTVS
+1779 
-1793 FNYNKPTTNGTIG
+1793 
-1806 NAGTTS
+1806 
-1812 KAVTFD
+1812 
-1818 SAYGTL
+1818 
-1824 PAPTLNG
+1824 
-1831 YMFAG
+1831 MFAG

-2112 SKYDDITEK
+2112 SKYDDITGK

-2131 DSEYGPVYRLPNT
+2131 DSEYGPVYGLPNT

-2948 TSSDTLNLYPI
+2948 TSSDTPNLYPI